1 MCVVNIHHQAE
12 SVCPLRRA
20 EPLCVWFSTQVEKP
34 EVSPQ
39 NPNSMLHFKEEPA
52 ATVRMPALHTFQHR
66 VHFSLCEN
74 ENIETKAEFNSS
86 SKQNMA
92 LK

>member
-1 MCVVNIHHQAE
+1 
-12 SVCPLRRA
+12 
-20 EPLCVWFSTQVEKP
+20 
-34 EVSPQ
+34 
-39 NPNSMLHFKEEPA
+39 MLHFKEEPA